1 MALQFKMVNVQGCL
15 QKGVLGGYGD
25 LPLGVVHIGAG
36 IEVHLKVEGDV
47 HFSVKHGNTESLG
60 SGAAVNM
67 KISFCGRTQ
76 RAKLVR
82 AEGGTSPLGGAQWVG
97 KKHG

>member
-36 IEVHLKVEGDV
+36 IEVHVKVEGL
-47 HFSVKHGNTESLG
+47 F
-60 SGAAVNM
+60 
-67 KISFCGRTQ
+67 IF
-76 RAKLVR
+76 
-82 AEGGTSPLGGAQWVG
+82 P
-97 KKHG
+97 